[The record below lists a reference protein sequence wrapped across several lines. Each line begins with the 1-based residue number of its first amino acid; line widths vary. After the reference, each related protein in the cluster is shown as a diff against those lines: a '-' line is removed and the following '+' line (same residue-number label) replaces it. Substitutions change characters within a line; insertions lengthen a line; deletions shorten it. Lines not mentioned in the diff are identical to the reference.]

1 MTTEDWFASTKR
13 PRTGPTSSFTST
25 SCATGKRCATNGR
38 TSTASSRL
46 FWRRRERHSPS
57 PRLWT
62 RWSGA
67 KDPKT
72 IRALALVRRQRRVEW
87 LKFIK
92 GVQVTSDNL
101 FPTRAEKTN
110 RLFLNET
117 ENYDW
122 ICRKVNSSF
131 KFVTNVIS
139 VEQILCLFFLLIWQR
154 FDTIEE
160 FNLFLKKNYKQI
172 SWKSVSSFHFQ
183 EFLDFHSILVGHL
196 TN

>member
-87 LKFIK
+87 LKFIR

-101 FPTRAEKTN
+101 FPTWAEKTN
-110 RLFLNET
+110 RLFPQWNRKLWLNLQES
-117 ENYDW
+117 E
-122 ICRKVNSSF
+122 F
-131 KFVTNVIS
+131 KF
-139 VEQILCLFFLLIWQR
+139 QICDECYFGWTDFMFIFFANMTEVWYHWR
-154 FDTIEE
+154 
-160 FNLFLKKNYKQI
+160 
-172 SWKSVSSFHFQ
+172 V
-183 EFLDFHSILVGHL
+183 
-196 TN
+196 